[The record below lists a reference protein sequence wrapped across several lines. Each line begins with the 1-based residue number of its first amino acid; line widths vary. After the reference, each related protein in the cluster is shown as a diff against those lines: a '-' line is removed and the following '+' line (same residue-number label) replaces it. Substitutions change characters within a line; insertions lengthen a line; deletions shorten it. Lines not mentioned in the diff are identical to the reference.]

1 MRDSRVNK
9 LLNWNINVKLNVF
22 FGIKGMR
29 RVNNQQRLQRKVVQ
43 HTPGM
48 KYRRKYAFYV
58 CPDLLARAQDLVE
71 RVASPAC
78 LVF

>member
-1 MRDSRVNK
+1 
-9 LLNWNINVKLNVF
+9 
-22 FGIKGMR
+22 MR